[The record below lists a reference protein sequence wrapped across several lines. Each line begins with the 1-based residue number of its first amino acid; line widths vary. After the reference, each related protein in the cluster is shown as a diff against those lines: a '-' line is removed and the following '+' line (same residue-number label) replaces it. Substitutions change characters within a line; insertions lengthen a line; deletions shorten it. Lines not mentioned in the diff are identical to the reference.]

1 MTNDDNC
8 FGSLPRAFFFYIF
21 SISTISLFFCFWE
34 LRKTFIIIGHWSQS
48 SPHRPAGSEQR
59 RVSGGDRLDRS
70 GLAPSPVAPVV
81 PDTAGGS
88 VRGVSREDGA

>member
-8 FGSLPRAFFFYIF
+8 FGSLPRAFFLYFLDLYDF
-21 SISTISLFFCFWE
+21 SFFCFWE

-48 SPHRPAGSEQR
+48 SPHRPARSEQR
-59 RVSGGDRLDRS
+59 RVSGGDRL

-88 VRGVSREDGA
+88 VKGVSREDGA